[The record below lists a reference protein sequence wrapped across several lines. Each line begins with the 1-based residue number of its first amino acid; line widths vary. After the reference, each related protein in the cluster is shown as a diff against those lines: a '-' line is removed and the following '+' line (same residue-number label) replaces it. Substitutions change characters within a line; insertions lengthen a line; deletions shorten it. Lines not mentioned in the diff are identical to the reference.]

1 MRGSR
6 PSKNSENHRPGAL
19 TPVHPGRNIQG
30 MSQKGAPSDM
40 SSTADG
46 TRRAVP
52 FGAPHIFVLAI
63 VDGDDPTAAHRL
75 TRPETIL
82 GRGDEAHV
90 NIEDE
95 KVSRAH
101 CRIKVEGSVCTL
113 FDNGSRNG
121 TSVNGRKVAPNTGLR
136 LRHLDEIEIG
146 SHRYV
151 LLTGRFRE
159 TPKAI

>member
-1 MRGSR
+1 MGQ
-6 PSKNSENHRPGAL
+6 
-19 TPVHPGRNIQG
+19 T
-30 MSQKGAPSDM
+30 GAPPDM
-40 SSTADG
+40 ASTADG

-63 VDGDDPTAAHRL
+63 VDGDDPTVVHRL
-75 TRPETIL
+75 TRAETIV
-82 GRGDEAHV
+82 GRGDEAHI

-121 TSVNGRKVAPNTGLR
+121 TSVNGRKLNPNTGQR

-146 SHRYV
+146 SHRFV
-151 LLTGRFRE
+151 LLAGRFRE
-159 TPKAI
+159 NPKPA

>member
-1 MRGSR
+1 M
-6 PSKNSENHRPGAL
+6 A
-19 TPVHPGRNIQG
+19 HPQPN
-30 MSQKGAPSDM
+30 DM
-40 SSTADG
+40 ASTADG

-63 VDGDDPTAAHRL
+63 VDGNDPAAVHRL
-75 TRPETIL
+75 TRPETII
-82 GRGDEAHV
+82 GRGEESHIAID
-90 NIEDE
+90 DE

-113 FDNGSRNG
+113 FDSGSRNG
-121 TSVNGRKVAPNTGLR
+121 TTVNGRKLQSNAGQR

-151 LLTGRFRE
+151 LLVGRFRE
-159 TPKAI
+159 TPKPA

>member
-1 MRGSR
+1 
-6 PSKNSENHRPGAL
+6 L
-19 TPVHPGRNIQG
+19 TPANPGRNIQG
-30 MSQKGAPSDM
+30 MSQKGAPDDLA
-40 SSTADG
+40 STADG

-75 TRPETIL
+75 TRAETIL
-82 GRGDEAHV
+82 GRGDEAHI

-113 FDNGSRNG
+113 YDSGSRNG
-121 TSVNGRKVAPNTGLR
+121 TSVNGRKVPPNTGQR

-159 TPKAI
+159 TPKAL

>member
-1 MRGSR
+1 MGQN
-6 PSKNSENHRPGAL
+6 PQAG
-19 TPVHPGRNIQG
+19 
-30 MSQKGAPSDM
+30 DM
-40 SSTADG
+40 ASTADG

-52 FGAPHIFVLAI
+52 FGAPHIYVLGI
-63 VDGDDPTAAHRL
+63 VSGDDPTAVHRL
-75 TRPETIL
+75 TRPETIV
-82 GRGDEAHV
+82 GRGEEAHI

-95 KVSRAH
+95 KVSRVH

-121 TSVNGRKVAPNTGLR
+121 TSVNGRKLAPNTGQR

-146 SHRYV
+146 SHRFV

-159 TPKAI
+159 TPKAV